1 MAVAELP
8 EDLPDASGSG
18 ISSHVWRGGDGQ
30 LNPQAQGVAD
40 VVACGR
46 GVISQREKMVILQRG
61 I

>member
-30 LNPQAQGVAD
+30 LNPEAQGVAD
-40 VVACGR
+40 VVA
-46 GVISQREKMVILQRG
+46 ILGMSKYRVTG
-61 I
+61 TTG